1 MLAQRNLEL
10 YRLKAK
16 LCKTFADPTRLI
28 MIEELRGGEKSVSEL
43 IRLLDI
49 PQAAASRHLAVLRD
63 RGVVQTRRK
72 GNIVFYSL
80 TDLKI
85 GEACDLVHNILLNQ
99 IEKNRQLAERLVG

>member
-49 PQAAASRHLAVLRD
+49 PQAAVSRHLAVLRD

-72 GNIVFYSL
+72 GNVVFYSL

>member
-28 MIEELRGGEKSVSEL
+28 MIEELRGGEKSVNEL

-49 PQAAASRHLAVLRD
+49 PQAAVSRHLAVLRD

-72 GNIVFYSL
+72 GNVVFYSL